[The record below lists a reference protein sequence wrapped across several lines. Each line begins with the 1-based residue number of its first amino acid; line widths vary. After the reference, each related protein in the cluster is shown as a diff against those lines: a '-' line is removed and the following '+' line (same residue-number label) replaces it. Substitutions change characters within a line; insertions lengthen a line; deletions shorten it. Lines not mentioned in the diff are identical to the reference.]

1 MLLSL
6 VDDILDFSK
15 IEAGEVL
22 IESIDFD
29 LRDVVRDAAAIFE
42 ERAREKGLG
51 LDGSVGRD
59 VPVYLTGDPFR
70 IRQILTNLLSNAIKF
85 TEEGEVVL
93 KVGHAETSGD
103 SVTIRFEVTDTGIGM
118 DEEQRARLFRPFS
131 QADPSTTRRYGGTG
145 LGLAI
150 SGQLVDLLGGEMS
163 VKSEPGIGSSF
174 SFTVPLEKQK
184 VREQG
189 ATLVKT
195 LEQSPELP
203 PPMNRK
209 GVEEPEA
216 GRSGACVLV
225 VEDTLT
231 NQMVAVEL
239 LERRGY
245 AADVVFNGAQALDVL
260 SRVPYA
266 AVLMDLQMPEMDGYE
281 ATAEIRRREG
291 TGRRTPIIAMT
302 AHALQGDR
310 EKALAAGMD
319 DHLSKP
325 IRPEELDRVLKK
337 WVAPSAEP
345 PGAPPQAAE
354 RPPGS
359 DGSLDLTVLESLRLI
374 QQEGGGD
381 IVDRLV
387 ATFLEEV
394 PSRLAALHADAERDD
409 PQAFWRAAHA
419 LNGTCRSVGAARM
432 GDICM
437 QLERLGDSGDLTAAP
452 GLFAQLEEEF
462 GRVRLLLDAELPEG

>member
-1 MLLSL
+1 M
-6 VDDILDFSK
+6 
-15 IEAGEVL
+15 
-22 IESIDFD
+22 
-29 LRDVVRDAAAIFE
+29 DV
-42 ERAREKGLG
+42 
-51 LDGSVGRD
+51 
-59 VPVYLTGDPFR
+59 
-70 IRQILTNLLSNAIKF
+70 
-85 TEEGEVVL
+85 
-93 KVGHAETSGD
+93 
-103 SVTIRFEVTDTGIGM
+103 
-118 DEEQRARLFRPFS
+118 
-131 QADPSTTRRYGGTG
+131 
-145 LGLAI
+145 
-150 SGQLVDLLGGEMS
+150 
-163 VKSEPGIGSSF
+163 
-174 SFTVPLEKQK
+174 
-184 VREQG
+184 
-189 ATLVKT
+189 
-195 LEQSPELP
+195 
-203 PPMNRK
+203 
-209 GVEEPEA
+209 
-216 GRSGACVLV
+216 
-225 VEDTLT
+225 
-231 NQMVAVEL
+231 
-239 LERRGY
+239 
-245 AADVVFNGAQALDVL
+245 
-260 SRVPYA
+260 
-266 AVLMDLQMPEMDGYE
+266 QMPGMDGYQ
-281 ATAEIRRREG
+281 ATARIREREG

-337 WVAPSAEP
+337 WVAPSAESLESP
-345 PGAPPQAAE
+345 RQAVE

-432 GDICM
+432 GYICM